1 MPLIDKPGLLPGLL
15 IKAIDYFKDACHRF
29 LVSAT
34 KVPELVQLVLN
45 MELLTISSMCEVG
58 SEHKGNLGAFLTH
71 LKAF

>member
-15 IKAIDYFKDACHRF
+15 IKAIDYFKDARHRF

-45 MELLTISSMCEVG
+45 MELLAISSMCEVG
-58 SEHKGNLGAFLTH
+58 SEQKVCFGAFLRFT
-71 LKAF
+71 KDF